1 MIALLLAGAGSI
13 GFRAEA
19 LRFSPS
25 PTSLV
30 LRDVTGDGL
39 ADLITSDG
47 TRLSILPQSDAGFA
61 GGTAVVLPPP
71 SSPATLF
78 DVADLDGD
86 RKAEVVLLEGGKK
99 VLAIP
104 IGADARPG
112 EPSVL
117 LGEVRA
123 HAPLGLRR
131 ARLVRDIDGD
141 GDGDLTLPGPAETLL
156 FTRANGR
163 YVPAGSLPA
172 DVDLTL
178 HVGDSRL
185 VTARDLKEK
194 FESAWS
200 VPLFELSDLNGDG
213 RADLVAET
221 DDSVS
226 FTLVGADGSI
236 PEKPTFRLDLERL
249 RKGLPKNGKP
259 GNLDPENLA
268 SIVSNRVEW
277 IRRDID
283 GDDRADFL
291 VRAGDVITVYRG
303 GASGVDFAAR
313 PSQVLKASGNLLG
326 IALDDDDGNGRPDLL
341 VARVEDISIPQALS
355 WLLLPIRVSVDVFV
369 YHAREGAS
377 FSSRPDRR
385 QRFTVSLP
393 SARTLVLE
401 PQRLREQAT
410 GDLLAGRGDFDG
422 DGEKDDLFLVRPEGV
437 LEVYAGAAAGT
448 TIGVPRTLLAALK
461 ELGWGSKQEEV
472 VVTLERISDLAGQ
485 VGTRVKKAIEGKK
498 PDWSL
503 RPPEALPDEAEEALS
518 LWVFDLD
525 GDKRDDAVVGWL
537 TPEGVRDRPFVG
549 TVLFSSRGSPG
560 AEGR

>member
-13 GFRAEA
+13 GFRAEP
-19 LRFSPS
+19 LRFAPG

-39 ADLITSDG
+39 ADLVAADG
-47 TRLSILPQSDAGFA
+47 NRLSVLLQSDAGFA
-61 GGTAVVLPPP
+61 GGTPVVLPLP
-71 SSPATLF
+71 SSPAILF

-86 RKAEVVLLEGGKK
+86 RKAEIVLLEGGKR
-99 VLAIP
+99 VLSVS
-104 IGADARPG
+104 IGADGRPG
-112 EPSVL
+112 EPAVL

-141 GDGDLTLPGPAETLL
+141 GDGDLTLPGSGETLL

-163 YVPAGSLPA
+163 YSPAGSLPA
-172 DVDLTL
+172 DVELTL
-178 HVGDSRL
+178 GVGDPRL

-194 FESAWS
+194 FESAWK
-200 VPLFELSDLNGDG
+200 VPLFELADLNGDG

-226 FTLVGADGSI
+226 FTLVAPDGSI
-236 PEKPTFRLDLERL
+236 PAKPTFRLDLERL
-249 RKGLPKNGKP
+249 RKGLPKNGK
-259 GNLDPENLA
+259 GRSLDPDNLA

-291 VRAGDVITVYRG
+291 VRAGNVITVYRG
-303 GASGVDFAAR
+303 GASGVDFSAR

-369 YHAREGAS
+369 YHAREGAA

-385 QRFTVSLP
+385 QRFTISLP

-401 PQRLREQAT
+401 PQRLRQQAT
-410 GDLLAGRGDFDG
+410 GDLLANRGDFDG
-422 DGEKDDLFLVRPEGV
+422 DGEKDDLFLVKPDGT

-448 TIGVPRTLLAALK
+448 SIGVPRTLLAALK
-461 ELGWGSKQEEV
+461 ELGWGSKEPDV

-485 VGTRVKKAIEGKK
+485 VGSRVRKAIEGRK
-498 PDWSL
+498 PDWSF
-503 RPPEALPDEAEEALS
+503 RPPEAVAEEAEEDLS

-525 GDKRDDAVVGWL
+525 GDKRDDAVVGWI

-549 TVLFSSRGSPG
+549 TVLFSARPG
-560 AEGR
+560 PVGGGR